1 MRMRGDVERKR
12 TREAK
17 QTRVSKQAGQVGPT
31 FALLIKDIALTSSE
45 HPYVSP
51 RHQHNAVQM

>member
-1 MRMRGDVERKR
+1 MGARSCDLP
-12 TREAK
+12 
-17 QTRVSKQAGQVGPT
+17 QTRVSKQVGQVAT
-31 FALLIKDIALTSSE
+31 FALLIKDIAPTSSE